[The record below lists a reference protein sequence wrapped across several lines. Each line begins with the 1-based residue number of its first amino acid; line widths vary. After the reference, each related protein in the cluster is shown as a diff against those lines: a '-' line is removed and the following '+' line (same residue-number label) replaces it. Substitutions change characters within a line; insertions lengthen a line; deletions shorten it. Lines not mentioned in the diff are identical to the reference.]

1 MNIKQSYMFKRYP
14 LQEMESDKRTH
25 MERIENNSYAFGE
38 IRMIGGAVGIKRSL
52 YPTFWT
58 KVWHFSS
65 FVRSFNYKSK
75 TPKSSFVHNSYY
87 FRYFLEIVIVHGH

>member
-1 MNIKQSYMFKRYP
+1 MNIKQSYMFKP

-58 KVWHFSS
+58 KVWHYSS
-65 FVRSFNYKSK
+65 FVRSTTN
-75 TPKSSFVHNSYY
+75 PKRPRSIRTISALF
-87 FRYFLEIVIVHGH
+87 